1 MTHFL
6 AVRDVGR
13 ARASYA
19 DVLGGRVVTEESP
32 CIVRLAQGLGDYE
45 PGRRAPRPRGG
56 MLSACPTRHRAGSRA
71 S

>member
-32 CIVRLAQGLGDYE
+32 CIVRLANSWVIMN
-45 PGRRAPRPRGG
+45 PGGG
-56 MLSACPTRHRAGSRA
+56 HHAREAGC
-71 S
+71 